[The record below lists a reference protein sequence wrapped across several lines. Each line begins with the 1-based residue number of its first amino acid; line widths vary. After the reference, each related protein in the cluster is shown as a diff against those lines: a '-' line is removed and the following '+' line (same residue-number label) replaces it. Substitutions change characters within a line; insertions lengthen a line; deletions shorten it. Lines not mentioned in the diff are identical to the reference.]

1 MLPSPSA
8 YRAVSLYDWDD
19 LRRSPAENRRV
30 VLVAGTGP
38 DGESKAEALMPLLE
52 NPSLNVCS
60 DAVLDIRT
68 AQKLLA
74 LQKGF

>member
-1 MLPSPSA
+1 
-8 YRAVSLYDWDD
+8 
-19 LRRSPAENRRV
+19 V